1 MVRLV
6 LVSVLLLGLVAMATA
21 SRSGPH
27 AASNELTL
35 FVESK
40 ESNQLHALL
49 DARVRPMSTILISDE
64 KAHY

>member
-40 ESNQLHALL
+40 ESNQMHARTAGR
-49 DARVRPMSTILISDE
+49 ARPSDE
-64 KAHY
+64 YYTNNKQ